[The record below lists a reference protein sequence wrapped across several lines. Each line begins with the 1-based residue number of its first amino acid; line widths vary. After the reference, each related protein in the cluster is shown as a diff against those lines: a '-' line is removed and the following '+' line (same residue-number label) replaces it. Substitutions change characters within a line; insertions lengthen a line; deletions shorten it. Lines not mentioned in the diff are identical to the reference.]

1 MFFKQPQT
9 LWFLFA
15 LAIPIIVHLFQLRR
29 FKPEYFTNVRFLKDL
44 LSQTRKSSKI
54 KKYLLLAS
62 RLGLVLA
69 LVFMFAQPF
78 FKAND
83 SQFAQ
88 NELVFVVDN
97 SLSMQAKGSE
107 GELFKRTLENIL
119 TQVPED
125 VSFSLYTNDDAL
137 NEISTKVSQK
147 EIQQLNYSPNKFSLD
162 KIFLR
167 LSNHNKQFAKDVVV
181 FTDNKNVKWPNL
193 NDENSNLKFYTKIE
207 KSSSTYNSSIDSVYI
222 AKVTDNFYDIA
233 VVLKTYGQYDKEL
246 PISLFNQNKII
257 AKAIFDF
264 NKSKE
269 IIFTIPKKGFN
280 GYVEIDDQSLTFDN
294 TYYFSIK
301 NFEKNKLVSVGNVIN
316 NSFLRRIYN
325 VNEFDFSTLEN
336 FNFDSKTLAE
346 TPFILLNEVE
356 AISETTQSL
365 LKDYLEN
372 GGNLVFIP
380 AENGSID
387 DYNKFFEAFGL
398 RFSRFEKGDKKI
410 TKIAQQHPLFKGVF
424 EKQIKDFQYPSVQ
437 GHFVI
442 NTSFPSIFE
451 FENGQPLLTAIPLK
465 SSQIYVFSA
474 PLNRQNSTFIETPL
488 VVPTFY
494 NMAKMNIDSDLMAFS
509 LGEQNQILVDIKSQ
523 INQVLEIKSENES
536 FIPLQ
541 QMLSN
546 KIKLNFIDY
555 PVKPGNF
562 DVFQNK
568 KIIQPVSFNYS
579 RSESNILEKP
589 SDLPSQI
596 IEVSSISEMLEKFKK
611 DRTTKDLWRWFL
623 FLALLFLIAEI
634 FIQKYVK

>member
-1 MFFKQPQT
+1 M
-9 LWFLFA
+9 
-15 LAIPIIVHLFQLRR
+15 AI
-29 FKPEYFTNVRFLKDL
+29 K
-44 LSQTRKSSKI
+44 
-54 KKYLLLAS
+54 
-62 RLGLVLA
+62 
-69 LVFMFAQPF
+69 
-78 FKAND
+78 
-83 SQFAQ
+83 
-88 NELVFVVDN
+88 
-97 SLSMQAKGSE
+97 
-107 GELFKRTLENIL
+107 
-119 TQVPED
+119 
-125 VSFSLYTNDDAL
+125 
-137 NEISTKVSQK
+137 
-147 EIQQLNYSPNKFSLD
+147 
-162 KIFLR
+162 
-167 LSNHNKQFAKDVVV
+167 
-181 FTDNKNVKWPNL
+181 
-193 NDENSNLKFYTKIE
+193 NSNLKFYAKIE
-207 KSSSTYNSSIDSVYI
+207 KSNTTNNCSVDSVYI

-233 VVLKTYGQYDKEL
+233 VVLKTFGQFEKEL
-246 PISLFNQNKII
+246 PVSLYNQNKII

-280 GYVEIDDQSLTFDN
+280 GYVEIDDQSFTFDN
-294 TYYFSIK
+294 TYYFWIK
-301 NFEKNKLVSVGNVIN
+301 NFEKNKLVSVGNAIS

-325 VNEFDFSTLEN
+325 ANEFDFSTIEN
-336 FNFDSKTLAE
+336 FNFDAKTLAE

-356 AISETTQSL
+356 SISETNQSL

-387 DYNKFFEAFGL
+387 AYNKFFEAYGL
-398 RFSRFEKGDKKI
+398 RFSRFEKDDKKI

-424 EKQIKDFQYPSVQ
+424 EKQIKNFQYPNVQ

-474 PLNRQNSTFIETPL
+474 PLNLQNSTFIETPL

-523 INQVLEIKSENES
+523 INQVLEIKNENES

-546 KIKLNFIDY
+546 KVKLNFIDY

-562 DVFQNK
+562 DIFQNE

-579 RSESNILEKP
+579 RTESNILEKP
-589 SDLPSQI
+589 SDLPSQMT
-596 IEVSSISEMLEKFKK
+596 EVSSISEMLEKFKK

-623 FLALLFLIAEI
+623 FLALLFLIGEN